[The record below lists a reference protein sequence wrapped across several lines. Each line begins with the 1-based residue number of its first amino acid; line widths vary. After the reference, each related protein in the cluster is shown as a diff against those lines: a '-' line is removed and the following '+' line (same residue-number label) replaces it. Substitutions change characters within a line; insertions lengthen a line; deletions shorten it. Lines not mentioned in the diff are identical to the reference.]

1 MRHAWAERTAI
12 IDWHALFVPEMPV
25 EMILRGTASYWFL
38 FALFRVAIRRRIGAV
53 GMADILVLVIVSD
66 AIQNSMAGE
75 YLSVTDGFI
84 LVATLVGWTVFTDW
98 LAFRFPRL
106 RALMEPP
113 PLLLIQDGR
122 LLRRNM
128 RVELLS
134 EGELLSKLREKG
146 VADPSQVERAFM
158 ESDGEISVIRRE
170 RAASSS

>member
-1 MRHAWAERTAI
+1 MP
-12 IDWHALFVPEMPV
+12 LEMV
-25 EMILRGTASYWFL
+25 LRGTASYWFL

-75 YLSVTDGFI
+75 YNSVTDGFI

-98 LAFRFPRL
+98 LAFRFA
-106 RALMEPP
+106 ALAAVMEPP
-113 PLLLIQDGR
+113 PLLVIRDGR
-122 LLRRNM
+122 LLHRNM
-128 RVELLS
+128 RAELLT
-134 EGELLSKLREKG
+134 ETELLSKLRAQG

-158 ESDGEISVIRRE
+158 ESDGQISVIRRE

>member
-1 MRHAWAERTAI
+1 M

-25 EMILRGTASYWFL
+25 EMILRGTVTYWFL
-38 FALFRVAIRRRIGAV
+38 LALFRVAIGRRIGAV

-66 AIQNSMAGE
+66 AIQNSMAGD
-75 YLSVTDGFI
+75 YRSVTDGFI
-84 LVATLVGWTVFTDW
+84 LVATLVGWTMFTDW

-106 RALMEPP
+106 RAAMEPP
-113 PLLLIQDGR
+113 PLLLIRNGR

-128 RVELLS
+128 RAELLT
-134 EGELLSKLREKG
+134 ETELLSKLRAQG

>member
-1 MRHAWAERTAI
+1 VTL
-12 IDWHALFVPEMPV
+12 DWHALFVPEMPV
-25 EMILRGTASYWFL
+25 EMVLRGTVSFWFL

-75 YLSVTDGFI
+75 YRSVTDGFI

-98 LAFRFPRL
+98 VAFRVPAL
-106 RALMEPP
+106 RTLMEPP
-113 PLLLIQDGR
+113 PLLLIRDGR

-128 RVELLS
+128 RAELLT
-134 EGELLSKLREKG
+134 ETELLSKLRAQG